1 MKKAFSFLVVMTF
14 LLMAGSLKAQDN
26 KFKGDFKTR
35 YVQADNYMNEQNYEA
50 ALKIFLSLDSIV
62 PNNANLLFN
71 IGLCYLNI
79 PYNKSKS
86 VPYFIRASK
95 NVSLAYT
102 GEYNETSAPVF
113 VYYYLGKAY
122 HINYQ
127 IDKAV
132 EYFQKFRGYLTET
145 ETDLLKDVDRQ
156 IEMCYNAKK
165 MFENSLDIKIDN
177 LGASINS
184 KYPEYSPVISKDEKT
199 LIFTSRRD
207 ISTGGNKD
215 EKGKFYE
222 DIFIVSKD
230 ESGNWQ
236 SAKPIGNNINT
247 NRHEAS
253 ISLTADGKQ
262 LFIYKDD
269 GGDGNIYTSYNKD
282 GNWTAPEKLN
292 FPVNTKSWETHA
304 CLAPDGQVLYFVS
317 DREGGYGGRDI
328 YKSERKSNGEWGPAI
343 NLGPAINT
351 PYNEESPFV
360 LPDGVTLYYSS
371 EGHES
376 MGGFDIYSATL
387 SDDGFWG
394 RPENLGYPINTTE
407 DDVFYV
413 PTEDEKHAYYST
425 MKKDGYGDLDLYLI
439 TIVRGKSRVI
449 TLAGSVTDAMTYKP
463 LVAKIEVID
472 NVKKQVVANL
482 NSNKLGDFFCTLP
495 PSNYTLNVTSPKHK
509 DYTET
514 FEIKAD
520 EKLSEIQKDII
531 LDRLEEVVLNKNDY
545 EIGEKIILKKIFYDF
560 DKADLRQESV
570 TELTRLTK
578 LMKDIPTLKIEIS
591 GHTDNVGTAEYNKK
605 LSEKRAKSVV
615 DYLIEK
621 GIDAKRLSFN
631 GYGFDQPIATNTTEE
646 GRQLNRRTEFKILYK

>member
-1 MKKAFSFLVVMTF
+1 MKKFFSLLLFATAIMAFTN
-14 LLMAGSLKAQDN
+14 ANAQET
-26 KFKGDFKTR
+26 KFKGDFKNR
-35 YVQADNYMNEQNYEA
+35 YVQADNYMNVGNYEES
-50 ALKIFLSLDSIV
+50 LRIFLSLDSIV

-86 VPYFIRASK
+86 IPYFIRASK
-95 NVSLAYT
+95 NISLAYT

-113 VYYYLGKAY
+113 VYYYLGKSY

-165 MFENSLDIKIDN
+165 MFENPLDIKIDN
-177 LGASINS
+177 LGPSINT
-184 KYPEYSPVISKDEKT
+184 KQAEYSPVISKDEKT
-199 LIFTSRRD
+199 IIFTSRRD
-207 ISTGGNKD
+207 GSTGGNKD
-215 EKGKFYE
+215 DKGKFYE
-222 DIFIVSKD
+222 DIYIATKD
-230 ESGNWQ
+230 GSGVWEA
-236 SAKPIGNNINT
+236 AKPIGNNINT

-253 ISLTADGKQ
+253 ISLSADGKQ

-269 GGDGNIYTSYNKD
+269 GGDGNIYTSFNKD
-282 GNWTAPEKLN
+282 GNWSVPTKLN
-292 FPVNTKSWETHA
+292 TPVNSKAWETHA
-304 CLAPDGQVLYFVS
+304 CLSPDGATLYFVS

-328 YKSERKSNGEWGPAI
+328 YKSEKKGSGEWGPVI

-351 PYNEESPFV
+351 AYDEDSPFI
-360 LPDGVTLYYSS
+360 LPDGVSLYFSS
-371 EGHES
+371 QGHES

-425 MKKDGYGDLDLYLI
+425 VKKDGFGDLDLYLI
-439 TIVRGKSRVI
+439 TIVRGKSRVV
-449 TLAGSVTDAMTYKP
+449 TLAGSITDGMTYKP

-495 PSNYTLNVTSPKHK
+495 PSNYTINVTSPKHK
-509 DYTET
+509 DYSET
-514 FEIKAD
+514 FDIRAD

-545 EIGEKIILKKIFYDF
+545 EVGEKIILKKIFYDF
-560 DKADLRQESV
+560 NKSELRPESIV
-570 TELTRLTK
+570 ELARLTK

-591 GHTDNVGTAEYNKK
+591 GHTDNVGTAEYNVK
-605 LSEKRAKSVV
+605 LSERRAKSVV
-615 DYLIEK
+615 DYLVEK
-621 GIDAKRLSFN
+621 GIDAKRLTFK